1 MDANQQTLRADQ
13 RVIEPDRDA
22 AMGDILRIRGPRLC
36 NRKVSDL
43 LVEGVGLVGRLIS
56 DFPNFA

>member
-1 MDANQQTLRADQ
+1 MDANQ